1 MKKPPRK
8 LELRTETVR
17 TLASMELVHV
27 VGGDDAVL
35 SDTGAKMCPAPAALG
50 PADPTPRA

>member
-1 MKKPPRK
+1 MKKPTRK
-8 LELRTETVR
+8 LALRIETLR
-17 TLASMELVHV
+17 TLAGIELVHV

-50 PADPTPRA
+50 AADPTPKV